1 MAAVDDSTELPPML
15 RGASRRG
22 RRTYGISVPQRRSR
36 RLQKSLPEYGR
47 LPSPRRRRSAATEQ
61 TEPSDV
67 AKPVSV
73 SQARALAAR
82 RLSQVRRG
90 VTRYTGFGR
99 TPKAGREQGKEQAG
113 QTQYQLPTS
122 TLSPI
127 AAENSSSDSDSESE
141 SESESESD
149 SDSTSGQSSG
159 RRRGIPHAHKFD
171 RIARR
176 FDAVRI
182 DNAHTV
188 GDLVDHWSDTLHQI
202 ANAAPRHHKASL
214 EERAGPEVKSLF
226 REAIDTVEGVVSKL
240 ADELSGRGRR
250 KKESQQRIP
259 PRAAG
264 ITPRRIFRPSER
276 PPRREPLRRE
286 YGERPSDESRGQP
299 PAGYTDGGFALI

>member
-99 TPKAGREQGKEQAG
+99 TPKAGREQGKNRPG
-113 QTQYQLPTS
+113 KRNISYPLQLCRRLPRKIPARTRTRS
-122 TLSPI
+122 RSRSRSRSRIRTRPLAKAQDADVASLMHTNLTELHGGLTLS
-127 AAENSSSDSDSESE
+127 E
-141 SESESESD
+141 
-149 SDSTSGQSSG
+149 
-159 RRRGIPHAHKFD
+159 
-171 RIARR
+171 
-176 FDAVRI
+176 
-182 DNAHTV
+182 
-188 GDLVDHWSDTLHQI
+188 
-202 ANAAPRHHKASL
+202 
-214 EERAGPEVKSLF
+214 
-226 REAIDTVEGVVSKL
+226 
-240 ADELSGRGRR
+240 
-250 KKESQQRIP
+250 
-259 PRAAG
+259 
-264 ITPRRIFRPSER
+264 
-276 PPRREPLRRE
+276 
-286 YGERPSDESRGQP
+286 
-299 PAGYTDGGFALI
+299 